1 MDLST
6 LFKVCGGIGLFL
18 FGVKLMSG
26 ALQDLAG
33 DKMRTLIASL
43 TSSTIKGAFVGA
55 VVTMVIHS
63 SAATTIMAVSFVQAG
78 MMTLKQALGVIM
90 GANIGTTVTAQMVA
104 FDVNQLAMPLLGV
117 GMVLAVFGRSKRQ
130 RYIGNGIF
138 GFGLLCLGME
148 TMQSALAFLADKKEF
163 FAVFAQHPMLCVAA
177 GTVLT
182 MIVQSSTAT
191 VGLTIAMAT
200 QGLLPLQSSI
210 AILLGNNLG
219 TTVTAVLAALGASRS
234 AKQAAAGHVFFNLA
248 GVLLFLPFLPLF
260 THVIEAAGGGIAR
273 QLANA
278 HTIFNVVNTVIQLP
292 FALWLALRLARPIK
306 GRTALLSIY
315 FMPVLISTVVI
326 GQLWL
331 KIYNPD
337 YGVLN
342 VFLRS
347 IGLEKWTH
355 IWLGDKKYA
364 LRAAFVPILWQ
375 YVGYHML
382 LMYAGIKGVPMELT
396 EAAML
401 DGCTPAQASRYII
414 IPYIRPI
421 LRVSVIF
428 AITGSLKSFDLIYVL
443 TNGGPSHVTEVPSTL
458 MISMLFLRNRY
469 GMGSA
474 IAVMLIALCF
484 FFALVINAVFK
495 EEK

>member
-1 MDLST
+1 MKKSLQYKLNIF
-6 LFKVCGGIGLFL
+6 LFLLPALCLFVAVLIAPIIMSFYYSLTEWNGFTTPEFIGLKNYVEL
-18 FGVKLMSG
+18 FTSKSINISR
-26 ALQDLAG
+26 AL
-33 DKMRTLIASL
+33 K
-43 TSSTIKGAFVGA
+43 
-55 VVTMVIHS
+55 
-63 SAATTIMAVSFVQAG
+63 
-78 MMTLKQALGVIM
+78 
-90 GANIGTTVTAQMVA
+90 N
-104 FDVNQLAMPLLGV
+104 
-117 GMVLAVFGRSKRQ
+117 
-130 RYIGNGIF
+130 
-138 GFGLLCLGME
+138 
-148 TMQSALAFLADKKEF
+148 AFLLA
-163 FAVFAQHPMLCVAA
+163 
-177 GTVLT
+177 
-182 MIVQSSTAT
+182 
-191 VGLTIAMAT
+191 
-200 QGLLPLQSSI
+200 LLSC
-210 AILLGNNLG
+210 
-219 TTVTAVLAALGASRS
+219 
-234 AKQAAAGHVFFNLA
+234 F
-248 GVLLFLPFLPLF
+248 
-260 THVIEAAGGGIAR
+260 
-273 QLANA
+273 
-278 HTIFNVVNTVIQLP
+278 IQLP

-401 DGCTPAQASRYII
+401 DGCTPAQANRYIV

-474 IAVMLIALCF
+474 IAVMLIILCF